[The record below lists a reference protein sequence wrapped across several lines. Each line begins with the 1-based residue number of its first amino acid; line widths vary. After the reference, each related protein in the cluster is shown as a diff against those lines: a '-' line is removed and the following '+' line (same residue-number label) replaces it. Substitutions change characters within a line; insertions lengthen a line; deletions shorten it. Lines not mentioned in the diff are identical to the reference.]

1 MKKSFLFLFLFGYLS
16 MTGFAQTVQ
25 KDWCVKSFEVGLNGT
40 FNNHCIWELE
50 PEFFYNPVKWIGIGA
65 GIAYSGM
72 IGSEN
77 YGGISADGVFRWFLS
92 DKQVTYA
99 FSFRP
104 KIQWNSPH
112 FYLDRKKEYALSVS
126 VCPGLIIPIPVNPF
140 YSVDYI
146 SNTDHL
152 TGMVSPVRVESVRG
166 SQARPVY
173 YSCGIWINYHDDDR
187 LKISAGYLFSDFDY
201 YGGLRQV
208 RVEGKLLDLKKK
220 RMMHAFTARISY
232 AF

>member
-1 MKKSFLFLFLFGYLS
+1 MLRKLCLF
-16 MTGFAQTVQ
+16 FALLPLLGVTAQVR
-25 KDWCVKSFEVGLNGT
+25 KFELGLNGA

-50 PEFFYNPVKWIGIGA
+50 PEFFYTPVSWLGIGA
-65 GIAYSGM
+65 GIVYSGM

-77 YGGISADGVFRWFLS
+77 YGNVSSDGAFRWFLS
-92 DKQVTYA
+92 DEKVTYA

-112 FYLDRKKEYALSVS
+112 FYLDLKKEYALSVS
-126 VCPGLIIPIPVNPF
+126 VCPGLIIAVPVNPS

-146 SNTDHL
+146 PNTDHL
-152 TGMVSPVRVESVRG
+152 SGMVSPVRVESVRG

-220 RMMHAFTARISY
+220 RMVHAFTARISY

>member
-1 MKKSFLFLFLFGYLS
+1 MKKSFFVAFLFGCLS
-16 MTGFAQTVQ
+16 MKSLAQIVR
-25 KDWCVKSFEVGLNGT
+25 KNSAAKSFEVGLNGG

-50 PEFFYNPVKWIGIGA
+50 PEFFYTPFRWLGFGA
-65 GIAYSGM
+65 GIAYSGL

-77 YGGISADGVFRWFLS
+77 YGGISTDGAFRWFLS
-92 DKQVTYA
+92 DKKVTYA

-146 SNTDHL
+146 PNTDHL
-152 TGMVSPVRVESVRG
+152 MGMVAPVRVESVRG
-166 SQARPVY
+166 GRARSVY

-208 RVEGKLLDLKKK
+208 RVEGKLLDLKKT
-220 RMMHAFTARISY
+220 RVVHAFTARISY